1 MFNKVF
7 CVIYLKMLKN
17 KNKIFIFIIL
27 VFISSCQ
34 KVEILDPIVFDYNQF
49 TKVSINAEK
58 KNTIILYEPKFVEPF
73 IDHSLENS
81 PILYFNNWTKNNI
94 QTLGTNNR
102 FEINVIDAS
111 VRKTEIP
118 NIDSKKYEEKT
129 IFLYEVNY
137 LVEFVIYDDS
147 NFKFASTIVEANRT
161 TTSGKYISL
170 IEVERIIDD
179 MIYKCLKDFS
189 NKSKELI
196 KDHMKQYIL

>member
-1 MFNKVF
+1 
-7 CVIYLKMLKN
+7 MLKI
-17 KNKIFIFIIL
+17 KNTIFIFIIL

-49 TKVSINAEK
+49 TRLSINAEK

-94 QTLGTNNR
+94 PTFGTKNY

-111 VRKTEIP
+111 VKKTEIP
-118 NIDSKKYEEKT
+118 NTDSKKYEEKT

-147 NFKFASTIVEANRT
+147 NFKLASTIVEANRT

-179 MIYKCLKDFS
+179 MIYKCLRDFA

-196 KDHMKQYIL
+196 NDHMNEYIL

>member
-1 MFNKVF
+1 
-7 CVIYLKMLKN
+7 MLKN

-49 TKVSINAEK
+49 TKVSINAKK

-73 IDHSLENS
+73 IDHSLKNS

-94 QTLGTNNR
+94 QTFGTKNY

-111 VRKTEIP
+111 VKKTEIP

-147 NFKFASTIVEANRT
+147 NFKLASAIVEANRT

>member
-1 MFNKVF
+1 MT
-7 CVIYLKMLKN
+7 KN
-17 KNKIFIFIIL
+17 KSKIILFIIL
-27 VFISSCQ
+27 LLIFSCQ

-49 TKVSINAEK
+49 TRLSINAEK

-81 PILYFNNWTKNNI
+81 PILYFNNWSKNNI
-94 QTLGTNNR
+94 QTFGTNNY

-111 VRKTEIP
+111 VKKTEIP
-118 NIDSKKYEEKT
+118 NTDSKKYEEKT

-137 LVEFVIYDDS
+137 LVEFIIYDDS
-147 NFKFASTIVEANRT
+147 NFKLASTIVEANRT

-179 MIYKCLKDFS
+179 MIYKCLRDFA

-196 KDHMKQYIL
+196 NDHMNEYIL

>member
-1 MFNKVF
+1 
-7 CVIYLKMLKN
+7 MLKN

-49 TKVSINAEK
+49 TNVSINAEK

-81 PILYFNNWTKNNI
+81 PILYFNNWSKNNI
-94 QTLGTNNR
+94 QTFGTRNH

-111 VRKTEIP
+111 VKKTEIP
-118 NIDSKKYEEKT
+118 NIDSKKYKEKT

-147 NFKFASTIVEANRT
+147 NFKLASTIVEANRT

-170 IEVERIIDD
+170 IETERIIDD

-189 NKSKELI
+189 NKTKELI
-196 KDHMKQYIL
+196 KDHMNQYIL

>member
-1 MFNKVF
+1 
-7 CVIYLKMLKN
+7 MLKN

-34 KVEILDPIVFDYNQF
+34 KVEILDPVVFDYNQF
-49 TKVSINAEK
+49 TKISINAEK

-94 QTLGTNNR
+94 QTFGTKNY

-111 VRKTEIP
+111 VKKTEIP

-147 NFKFASTIVEANRT
+147 NFKLASAIVEANRT

-189 NKSKELI
+189 NKAKELI
-196 KDHMKQYIL
+196 KDHMKQYILYYLFFPKSDR

>member
-1 MFNKVF
+1 
-7 CVIYLKMLKN
+7 MLKN
-17 KNKIFIFIIL
+17 RNKIFIFIIL

-49 TKVSINAEK
+49 TKISINAEK

-94 QTLGTNNR
+94 QTFGTNNY

-111 VRKTEIP
+111 VKKTEIP

-147 NFKFASTIVEANRT
+147 NFKLASAIVEANRT

-189 NKSKELI
+189 KKSNDLI
-196 KDHMKQYIL
+196 KDHMNQYIL

>member
-1 MFNKVF
+1 
-7 CVIYLKMLKN
+7 MLKI
-17 KNKIFIFIIL
+17 KNTIFIFIIL

-81 PILYFNNWTKNNI
+81 PILYFNNWSKNNI
-94 QTLGTNNR
+94 QTFGTRNH

-111 VRKTEIP
+111 VKKTEIP
-118 NIDSKKYEEKT
+118 TIDSKKYEEKT

-147 NFKFASTIVEANRT
+147 NFKLASTIVEANRT

-170 IEVERIIDD
+170 IETERIIDD
-179 MIYKCLKDFS
+179 MIYKCLRDFS
-189 NKSKELI
+189 NKTKELI
-196 KDHMKQYIL
+196 TDHMNQYIL

>member
-1 MFNKVF
+1 
-7 CVIYLKMLKN
+7 MLKN
-17 KNKIFIFIIL
+17 RNKIFIFIIL

-49 TKVSINAEK
+49 TKISINAEK

-81 PILYFNNWTKNNI
+81 PILYLNSWTKNNI
-94 QTLGTNNR
+94 QTFGTKNY

-111 VRKTEIP
+111 VKKTEIP

-147 NFKFASTIVEANRT
+147 NFKLASAIVEANRT

-189 NKSKELI
+189 KKSKELI

>member
-7 CVIYLKMLKN
+7 YVIYLKMLKN
-17 KNKIFIFIIL
+17 NNKIFIFIIL

-94 QTLGTNNR
+94 QTFGTKNY

-111 VRKTEIP
+111 VKKTEIP

-147 NFKFASTIVEANRT
+147 NFKLASAIVEANRT

>member
-1 MFNKVF
+1 
-7 CVIYLKMLKN
+7 MLKN
-17 KNKIFIFIIL
+17 RNKIFIFIIL

-81 PILYFNNWTKNNI
+81 PILYFNNWSKNNI
-94 QTLGTNNR
+94 QTFGTRNH

-111 VRKTEIP
+111 VKKTEIP

-147 NFKFASTIVEANRT
+147 NFKLASAIVEANRT

-189 NKSKELI
+189 KKSKELI

>member
-1 MFNKVF
+1 
-7 CVIYLKMLKN
+7 MLKN
-17 KNKIFIFIIL
+17 KNKIFIFVIL

-58 KNTIILYEPKFVEPF
+58 KNTIILYKPKFVEPF

-81 PILYFNNWTKNNI
+81 PILYFNNWSKNNI
-94 QTLGTNNR
+94 QTFGTRNH

-111 VRKTEIP
+111 VKKTEIP
-118 NIDSKKYEEKT
+118 NIDSKRYEEKT

-147 NFKFASTIVEANRT
+147 NFKLASTIVEANRT

-170 IEVERIIDD
+170 IETERIIDD

-189 NKSKELI
+189 NKTKELI
-196 KDHMKQYIL
+196 TDHMNQYIL

>member
-1 MFNKVF
+1 
-7 CVIYLKMLKN
+7 MLKI
-17 KNKIFIFIIL
+17 KNTIFIFIIL

-34 KVEILDPIVFDYNQF
+34 KVEILDPLVFDYNQF
-49 TKVSINAEK
+49 TKISINAEV

-73 IDHSLENS
+73 IDHSLKNS

-94 QTLGTNNR
+94 PTFGTKNY

-111 VRKTEIP
+111 VKKTEIP
-118 NIDSKKYEEKT
+118 NTDSKKYEEKT

-147 NFKFASTIVEANRT
+147 NFKLASAIVEANRT
-161 TTSGKYISL
+161 TTSGKHISL
-170 IEVERIIDD
+170 NEVERIIDN

-189 NKSKELI
+189 NKSKDLI
-196 KDHMKQYIL
+196 KDHMNQYIL

>member
-1 MFNKVF
+1 MFSKVF
-7 CVIYLKMLKN
+7 YIIYLKMLKN

-58 KNTIILYEPKFVEPF
+58 KNTIIFYEPKFVEPF
-73 IDHSLENS
+73 IDHSLDNS

-94 QTLGTNNR
+94 QTFGTNNR

-118 NIDSKKYEEKT
+118 NVDSKKYEEKT

-147 NFKFASTIVEANRT
+147 NFKLASTIVEANRT

-170 IEVERIIDD
+170 IEAERIIDD

-196 KDHMKQYIL
+196 QHHMKQYIL

>member
-1 MFNKVF
+1 
-7 CVIYLKMLKN
+7 MLKN

-81 PILYFNNWTKNNI
+81 PILYFNNWSKNNI
-94 QTLGTNNR
+94 QTFGTRNH

-111 VRKTEIP
+111 VKKTEIP

-147 NFKFASTIVEANRT
+147 NFKLASTIVEANRT

-170 IEVERIIDD
+170 IETERIIDD
-179 MIYKCLKDFS
+179 MIYKCLRDFS
-189 NKSKELI
+189 NKTKELI
-196 KDHMKQYIL
+196 TDHMNQYIL

>member
-1 MFNKVF
+1 
-7 CVIYLKMLKN
+7 MLKN

-34 KVEILDPIVFDYNQF
+34 KVEILDPVVFDYNQF
-49 TKVSINAEK
+49 TKISINAEK

-94 QTLGTNNR
+94 QTFGTNNY

-111 VRKTEIP
+111 VKKTEIP

-147 NFKFASTIVEANRT
+147 NFKLASAIVEANRT

-189 NKSKELI
+189 NKSKDLI
-196 KDHMKQYIL
+196 KDHMNQYIL

>member
-1 MFNKVF
+1 
-7 CVIYLKMLKN
+7 MLKN

-58 KNTIILYEPKFVEPF
+58 KNTIILYKPKFVEPF

-94 QTLGTNNR
+94 QTFGTNNH

-111 VRKTEIP
+111 VMKTEIP

-147 NFKFASTIVEANRT
+147 NFKLASTIVESNRT

-170 IEVERIIDD
+170 IETERIIDE

-189 NKSKELI
+189 NKTKELI

>member
-1 MFNKVF
+1 
-7 CVIYLKMLKN
+7 MLKN
-17 KNKIFIFIIL
+17 RNKIFIFIIL

-81 PILYFNNWTKNNI
+81 PILYFNNWSKNNI
-94 QTLGTNNR
+94 QTFGTRNH

-111 VRKTEIP
+111 VKKTEIP

-147 NFKFASTIVEANRT
+147 NFKLANTIVEANRT

-170 IEVERIIDD
+170 IETETIIDD

-189 NKSKELI
+189 NKTKDLI
-196 KDHMKQYIL
+196 EDHMNQYIL

>member
-1 MFNKVF
+1 
-7 CVIYLKMLKN
+7 MLKN

-49 TKVSINAEK
+49 TKISINAEK
-58 KNTIILYEPKFVEPF
+58 KNTIILYEPKFEEPF

-94 QTLGTNNR
+94 QTFGTKNY

-111 VRKTEIP
+111 VKKTEIP
-118 NIDSKKYEEKT
+118 NTDSKKYEEKT

-137 LVEFVIYDDS
+137 LLNLLFMMI
-147 NFKFASTIVEANRT
+147 
-161 TTSGKYISL
+161 L
-170 IEVERIIDD
+170 I
-179 MIYKCLKDFS
+179 L
-189 NKSKELI
+189 N
-196 KDHMKQYIL
+196 

>member
-1 MFNKVF
+1 M
-7 CVIYLKMLKN
+7 MLEN
-17 KNKIFIFIIL
+17 KNRIIIFIIL
-27 VFISSCQ
+27 LVISSCQ

-49 TKVSINAEK
+49 TKLSINAEK
-58 KNTIILYEPKFVEPF
+58 KNTIILYEPKFVEPY

-81 PILYFNNWTKNNI
+81 PILYFNNWTKSNI
-94 QTLGTNNR
+94 QTFGTNNH

-111 VRKTEIP
+111 VKKTEIP

-147 NFKFASTIVEANRT
+147 NFKLASTIVEANRT

-170 IEVERIIDD
+170 IETERIIDD

-189 NKSKELI
+189 NKTKELI
-196 KDHMKQYIL
+196 KNHMSQYIL

>member
-1 MFNKVF
+1 
-7 CVIYLKMLKN
+7 MLKN
-17 KNKIFIFIIL
+17 RNKIFIFIIL
-27 VFISSCQ
+27 VLISSCQ

-49 TKVSINAEK
+49 TKISINAEK

-94 QTLGTNNR
+94 QTFGTKNY

-111 VRKTEIP
+111 VKKTEIP

-147 NFKFASTIVEANRT
+147 NFKLASAIVEANRT

>member
-1 MFNKVF
+1 M
-7 CVIYLKMLKN
+7 IKN
-17 KNKIFIFIIL
+17 KSKIILFIISL
-27 VFISSCQ
+27 LIFSCQ
-34 KVEILDPIVFDYNQF
+34 KVEILDPIVFDYTQF
-49 TKVSINAEK
+49 SKISINVEK
-58 KNTIILYEPKFVEPF
+58 KNTSIIYEAKFVEPF
-73 IDHSLENS
+73 IDHSLINP
-81 PILYFNNWTKNNI
+81 PILYFNQWIDSNI
-94 QTLGTNNR
+94 KTFGTNNK

-111 VRKTEIP
+111 VKKTEIP

-147 NFKFASTIVEANRT
+147 NFKLASTIVEANRT

-179 MIYKCLKDFS
+179 MIYKCLRDFA

-196 KDHMKQYIL
+196 NDHMNEYIL

>member
-1 MFNKVF
+1 
-7 CVIYLKMLKN
+7 MLKN
-17 KNKIFIFIIL
+17 RNKIFIFIIL

-49 TKVSINAEK
+49 AKVSINAEK
-58 KNTIILYEPKFVEPF
+58 KNTIILYEPKFEEPF

-94 QTLGTNNR
+94 QTFGTKNY

-111 VRKTEIP
+111 VKKTEIP

-147 NFKFASTIVEANRT
+147 NFKLASAIVEANRT

-170 IEVERIIDD
+170 IEVERIIED

>member
-1 MFNKVF
+1 
-7 CVIYLKMLKN
+7 MLKN

-49 TKVSINAEK
+49 TNVSINAEK

-81 PILYFNNWTKNNI
+81 PILYFNNWSKNNI
-94 QTLGTNNR
+94 QTFGTRNH

-111 VRKTEIP
+111 VKKTEIP

-147 NFKFASTIVEANRT
+147 NFKLASTIVEANRT

-170 IEVERIIDD
+170 IETERIIDD

-189 NKSKELI
+189 NKTKELI
-196 KDHMKQYIL
+196 KDHMNQYIL

>member
-1 MFNKVF
+1 
-7 CVIYLKMLKN
+7 MLKI
-17 KNKIFIFIIL
+17 KNTIFIFIIL

-49 TKVSINAEK
+49 TKISINAEK

-94 QTLGTNNR
+94 QTFGTKNY

-111 VRKTEIP
+111 VKKTEIP

-147 NFKFASTIVEANRT
+147 NYKLASAIVEANRT

-179 MIYKCLKDFS
+179 IIYKCLKDFA
-189 NKSKELI
+189 NKSNDLI
-196 KDHMKQYIL
+196 KDHMNQYIL

>member
-1 MFNKVF
+1 
-7 CVIYLKMLKN
+7 MLKI
-17 KNKIFIFIIL
+17 KNTIFIFIIL
-27 VFISSCQ
+27 LFISSCQ
-34 KVEILDPIVFDYNQF
+34 KLEILDPIVFDNNQF
-49 TKVSINAEK
+49 TKISINAEK

-73 IDHSLENS
+73 IDHSLKNS

-94 QTLGTNNR
+94 QTFGTNNY

-111 VRKTEIP
+111 VKKTEIP

-147 NFKFASTIVEANRT
+147 NFKLASTIVEANRT

-189 NKSKELI
+189 GKAKELI
-196 KDHMKQYIL
+196 KDHMNQYIL